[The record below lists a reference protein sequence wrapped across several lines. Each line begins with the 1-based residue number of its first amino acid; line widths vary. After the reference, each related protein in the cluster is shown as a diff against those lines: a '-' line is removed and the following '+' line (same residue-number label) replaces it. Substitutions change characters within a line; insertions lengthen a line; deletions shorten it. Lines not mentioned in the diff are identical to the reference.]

1 MGYFG
6 LGGLEVLSEVC
17 PLGRSLKKLRGSSTC
32 LSGGKTFQTEGTA
45 CVKAVWWAHAW
56 PAQEAESEGGRER
69 GATVEM
75 RKGFLAHGKE
85 ICRFFKK
92 N

>member
-1 MGYFG
+1 MF
-6 LGGLEVLSEVC
+6 
-17 PLGRSLKKLRGSSTC
+17 R
-32 LSGGKTFQTEGTA
+32 TEGTA
-45 CVKAVWWAHAW
+45 CVKALGWAHAW

-75 RKGFLAHGKE
+75 RKGFLAHGEE